1 MLGKLIKYEFG
12 AIGRKMGPM
21 YLVIAAL
28 SIVMGIMLRMYETGS
43 GSESDG
49 QAMHRIE
56 LSLGVLG
63 TAFAV
68 MIIVMAVMLLVMLIQ
83 RFSRT
88 VYGTEGYFYM
98 TLPAGTGE
106 HIWNKTIS
114 AVIWSALTL
123 LVVMGSFAVVVLI
136 GGIMKYPEMV
146 SVDPLFAT
154 KWSMLPMGKVILA
167 ALLFIC
173 LMIISA
179 AEFALLLYASIAA
192 GNSASG
198 RRGLFST
205 IWFIVFS
212 IASSIVEFRVIK
224 WTSDFIDNADY
235 FRGNE
240 IGTLVFVN
248 SSLTTTNMMLLVNIA
263 VSAAVCAVFFL
274 ITYFLVD
281 RKLNLE

>member
-28 SIVMGIMLRMYETGS
+28 SIVMGIILRMDETGS

-56 LSLGVLG
+56 LSLIVLG

-123 LVVMGSFAVVVLI
+123 LVVMGSFAVMVLI

-146 SVDPLFAT
+146 SVDPL
-154 KWSMLPMGKVILA
+154 LGKVILA

-198 RRGLFST
+198 HRGLFST

-212 IASSIVEFRVIK
+212 IVPSIVEFRVIK
-224 WTSDFIDNADY
+224 WTSDFIDNADF
-235 FRGNE
+235 FRCNE
-240 IGTLVFVN
+240 IGNLVFVN
-248 SSLTTTNMMLLVNIA
+248 SSLTTINMMLLINIA